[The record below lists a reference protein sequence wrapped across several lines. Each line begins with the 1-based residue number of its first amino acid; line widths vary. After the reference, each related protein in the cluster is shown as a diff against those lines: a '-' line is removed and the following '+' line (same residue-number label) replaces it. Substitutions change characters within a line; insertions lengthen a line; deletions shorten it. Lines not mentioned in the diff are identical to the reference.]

1 MKYITKN
8 SQPKELIAWIRDK
21 LKDEKKLS
29 LPWNYDD
36 MPGNIRQAVKASL
49 IREQGGIC
57 CYTGRRITPETSHIE
72 HLKPQASCVEHEDTD
87 YSNLLAAYPSS
98 NASTECE
105 YGAHIKKSWYHEHL
119 FVHPLR
125 RDCETRFRYR
135 LNGKIVQRNLDDE
148 GASAT
153 IQQLRLNHAALEKMR
168 ESAIYTMLFEEK
180 LSKTQVERLMA
191 AMDNRDGKG
200 NFRPFCFVLKQACE
214 KYLKRFDAPPKQ
226 R

>member
-1 MKYITKN
+1 MKYITKH
-8 SQPKELIAWIRDK
+8 SQPQELIAWICDK
-21 LKDEKKLS
+21 QRDEKNLS
-29 LPWNYDD
+29 LSWNYDD
-36 MPGNIRQAVKASL
+36 MSGNVRQAVKSSL

-57 CYTGRRITPETSHIE
+57 CYTGRRITPENSHIE
-72 HLKPQASCVEHEDTD
+72 HLKPQASCIKHEDTD

-105 YGAHIKKSWYHEHL
+105 YGAHPKKKWYDKHL

-125 RDCETRFRYR
+125 RDCETRFRYH
-135 LNGKIVQRNLDDE
+135 LNGKIGSRISGDE

-153 IQQLRLNHAALEKMR
+153 IQQLRLDHSELEKMR

-191 AMDNRDGKG
+191 AMDNRDGNG

-214 KYLKRFDAPPKQ
+214 KYLKRFDAPRQ
-226 R
+226 G